1 MELKR
6 RMGIEQLE
14 ISGGRRKR
22 GERESNGKIKIES
35 GRKETKERGTKKCGA
50 HMSDKENRRKKRA
63 AQMKRDRI
71 GEPKKSSERAAQIT

>member
-35 GRKETKERGTKKCGA
+35 GRKETKERGTQKIWSPHVRQRKQKKEAG
-50 HMSDKENRRKKRA
+50 STDER
-63 AQMKRDRI
+63 QP
-71 GEPKKSSERAAQIT
+71 GSEGQKIE